1 MPTQI
6 SSTSSAI
13 FGPVF
18 AMLCLVLV
26 IAALTLRERIRQFK
40 AQRLHPQKVPTR
52 AEFAAAIKD
61 TRCADNFANLFETP
75 VMFYV
80 TCVGLYVTQTVS
92 PLALAL
98 AWVYVAT
105 RIGHSV
111 VHCNSNHVMTR
122 FKWFTASLT
131 VLLSLWVVWGVALLG
146 Q

>member
-1 MPTQI
+1 MPAQL

-13 FGPVF
+13 FGPLF
-18 AMLCLVLV
+18 AMMCLFLV
-26 IAALTLRERIRQFK
+26 VTGLTFRERVRQFK

-52 AEFAAAIKD
+52 TEFAAAIKD

-80 TCVGLYVTQTVS
+80 ACVGLYVTQTVS

-98 AWVYVAT
+98 AWMYVAT

-122 FKWFTASLT
+122 FKWFAASLT
-131 VLLSLWVVWGVALLG
+131 VLVCLWVVWGVALLT
-146 Q
+146 